1 MLKDRPVLL
10 AVNIFFCL
18 SFLGF
23 AYLNLNDV
31 DPYIWVPLYLV
42 PAFFCGAIAYNKFYP
57 KGYLLF
63 IAIFTV
69 YAGYYFFCA
78 DGVLDWIIKY
88 NEANIV
94 GQMHADKPYIEQT
107 REFFGLM
114 IVVLVLLGD
123 YLATR
128 RSRTS

>member
-1 MLKDRPVLL
+1 MLKNRPVLL

-18 SFLGF
+18 AFLGF

-31 DPYIWVPLYLV
+31 DPYIWVPLYLA
-42 PAFFCGAIAYNKFYP
+42 PTFSCGAIVLNKFYP
-57 KGYLLF
+57 KFYLLQIIGF
-63 IAIFTV
+63 TIF
-69 YAGYYFFCA
+69 AGYYFFCA

-114 IVVLVLLGD
+114 IVVFVMLGD
-123 YLATR
+123 YLAVR
-128 RSRTS
+128 KS